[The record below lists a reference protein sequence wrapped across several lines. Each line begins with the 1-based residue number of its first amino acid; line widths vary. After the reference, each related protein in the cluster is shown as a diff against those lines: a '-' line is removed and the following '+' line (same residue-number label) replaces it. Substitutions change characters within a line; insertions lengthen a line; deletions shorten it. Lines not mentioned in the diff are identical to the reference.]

1 MAAADSGR
9 SAGEEGEE
17 RCRRRRRAR
26 GGGGT
31 AVTEGARRTVTAEA
45 ESLKIERLNRPW
57 PCRWRPGVDRHSL
70 IEGEGCVCVHVEGGG
85 GGGECRMRIAMAGK
99 SSGDGEQAGGGGS
112 ELSKE
117 WRWRRRVGEFTRR
130 RISIYPPVPGARR
143 GREVY

>member
-1 MAAADSGR
+1 
-9 SAGEEGEE
+9 
-17 RCRRRRRAR
+17 
-26 GGGGT
+26 
-31 AVTEGARRTVTAEA
+31 
-45 ESLKIERLNRPW
+45 
-57 PCRWRPGVDRHSL
+57 
-70 IEGEGCVCVHVEGGG
+70 
-85 GGGECRMRIAMAGK
+85 MRIAMAGK